1 MRPDVVGMRSR
12 CSIGL
17 VAIMLVS
24 PPYSFTPAKEHR
36 APTVGKLE
44 GHVRDSTGLPMPS
57 AQVWI
62 DGTAYGGVADT
73 RGHYLIDNIPARV
86 IDLTVTHV
94 GYRRVQLKGVRISEG
109 NTIAQDFS
117 LEPIGPSLEQV
128 DQGDAQVALRKDAG
142 DTSANVMATS
152 EKMTVG
158 RIATGLLTQLSGA
171 IIDSARNALVGRLLG
186 STLKGLSG
194 EVTTATG
201 IPIAGAKIEVD
212 GASYVLT
219 GEDGRFLILPA
230 TGRRLN
236 LRVSAPGFRTLETP
250 LDKLKG
256 GEGRRVTVR
265 LKP

>member
-1 MRPDVVGMRSR
+1 MRSTW
-12 CSIGL
+12 SIGL
-17 VAIMLVS
+17 VAIMLVA
-24 PPYSFTPAKEHR
+24 PPASFTPGAEQR

-62 DGTAYGGVADT
+62 DGTGFGGVADL
-73 RGHYLIDNIPARV
+73 RGHYFIDNIPARMV
-86 IDLTVTHV
+86 DLTVTHV

-117 LEPIGPSLEQV
+117 LEPIGNVLDQIEQSES
-128 DQGDAQVALRKDAG
+128 QVALSKEAAS
-142 DTSANVMATS
+142 DTAATVVETR

-171 IIDSARNALVGRLLG
+171 VIDSARNALVGRLLG

-194 EVTTATG
+194 EVTTAAG

-219 GEDGRFLILPA
+219 GADGRFLILPA
-230 TGRRLN
+230 IGRKLN

-256 GEGRRVTVR
+256 GEGRRLTLR
-265 LKP
+265 LAQ